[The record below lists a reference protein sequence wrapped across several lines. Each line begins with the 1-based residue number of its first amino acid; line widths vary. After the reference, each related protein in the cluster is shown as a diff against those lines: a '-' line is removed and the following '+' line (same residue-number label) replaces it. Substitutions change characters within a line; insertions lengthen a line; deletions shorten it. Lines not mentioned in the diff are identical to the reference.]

1 MMLILTSK
9 ELCQSYGGGKMTLNI
24 MSMPLIMM
32 AMVDE
37 NWTVEAFSSENKS
50 ERVRKKTSEK
60 VKGSLDKTVEASSS
74 EKESEKVKKKTS
86 EKS

>member
-1 MMLILTSK
+1 
-9 ELCQSYGGGKMTLNI
+9 MTLNI

-50 ERVRKKTSEK
+50 ERVKKKTSEKVKKKTSEK

>member
-1 MMLILTSK
+1 
-9 ELCQSYGGGKMTLNI
+9 MTLNI

-60 VKGSLDKTVEASSS
+60 VKGGFGQMQIIDENLRSHR
-74 EKESEKVKKKTS
+74 
-86 EKS
+86 